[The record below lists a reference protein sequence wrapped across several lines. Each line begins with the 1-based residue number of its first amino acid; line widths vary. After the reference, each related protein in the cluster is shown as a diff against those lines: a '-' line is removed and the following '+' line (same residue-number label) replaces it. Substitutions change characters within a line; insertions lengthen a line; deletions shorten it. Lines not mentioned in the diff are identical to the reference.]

1 MTGSIPL
8 DMNVQEVGM
17 TSSISHPET
26 ILDHLIAAEERRDH
40 LRFGITSQVTLKDTT
55 ALAIGLDNGND
66 ALKLGVFS
74 DAGDLVTVRIPMAYA
89 PAEAIQGGESELTYR
104 MGRAA
109 FWIGET
115 ALRHDGGD
123 IPAGPASARVVDTRW
138 ARVVAA
144 SLVELLITAGFAPG
158 VYTLLLGFAIPN
170 NEIVKQRDTS
180 KLGVS
185 DTTADVLKK
194 HVRGQTWTIA
204 RTDPKG
210 VTTEWTLQV
219 ANVLPQA
226 QSLGTYTVWSKAP
239 TGKTVKA
246 VDGVVVL
253 DIGGGDLQR
262 TEITLDPYQMITRRL
277 GDGTIAIANTLITQF
292 PNLDEL
298 NPVAAQQ
305 ALITRKL
312 MIAGVYRDVSD
323 QVEEAIASD
332 GQNLI
337 GKIVPSL
344 RQSRRFVI
352 VTGGGVI
359 LLDRLLKERIAA
371 TGKQAGTDYAIINHG
386 LASIVNAVGALFA
399 ALFGAQS
406 QRRRT

>member
-1 MTGSIPL
+1 
-8 DMNVQEVGM
+8 
-17 TSSISHPET
+17 
-26 ILDHLIAAEERRDH
+26 
-40 LRFGITSQVTLKDTT
+40 
-55 ALAIGLDNGND
+55 
-66 ALKLGVFS
+66 
-74 DAGDLVTVRIPMAYA
+74 
-89 PAEAIQGGESELTYR
+89 
-104 MGRAA
+104 
-109 FWIGET
+109 
-115 ALRHDGGD
+115 
-123 IPAGPASARVVDTRW
+123 
-138 ARVVAA
+138 
-144 SLVELLITAGFAPG
+144 
-158 VYTLLLGFAIPN
+158 
-170 NEIVKQRDTS
+170 
-180 KLGVS
+180 
-185 DTTADVLKK
+185 
-194 HVRGQTWTIA
+194 
-204 RTDPKG
+204 
-210 VTTEWTLQV
+210 
-219 ANVLPQA
+219 
-226 QSLGTYTVWSKAP
+226 
-239 TGKTVKA
+239 VKA

-262 TEITLDPYQMITRRL
+262 TEITLEPYQMITRRL
-277 GDGTIAIANTLITQF
+277 GDGTIAIANTLIAQF

-371 TGKQAGTDYAIINHG
+371 TGKQAGLDYAIINHG